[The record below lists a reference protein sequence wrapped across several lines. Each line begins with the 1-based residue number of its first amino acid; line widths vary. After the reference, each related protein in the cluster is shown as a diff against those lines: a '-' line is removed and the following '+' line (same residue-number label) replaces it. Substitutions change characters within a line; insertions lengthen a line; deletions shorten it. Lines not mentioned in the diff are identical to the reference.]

1 MALKDFKMVDEIFEN
16 AKRLR
21 AITPYSFKLF
31 FDKMEI
37 FNPLCKRHKENFDK
51 YKPESILCLP
61 ILPSE
66 IFYITYNNLLKCPDR
81 RCENFIDKKELEE
94 YNENCDN
101 GESAVNE
108 RIKREGHFSERILR
122 TNNYDSEN
130 SNSEIVVDEN
140 DCNNNNKF
148 GICDTFGKNDE
159 YYGKECNYY
168 VSEGENNNLHNE
180 NHVQLCNEGIY
191 LFVCF

>member
-1 MALKDFKMVDEIFEN
+1 MALKDFKMVNEIFEN

-37 FNPLCKRHKENFDK
+37 FNPFGKRHKENFDK

-66 IFYITYNNLLKCPDR
+66 IFYITYKNLLKCPDR

-94 YNENCDN
+94 YNEISDN
-101 GESAVNE
+101 GERAVIE
-108 RIKREGHFSERILR
+108 RIKREGHFSEKILR
-122 TNNYDSEN
+122 TSNYDSEH
-130 SNSEIVVDEN
+130 SNSDN
-140 DCNNNNKF
+140 DIENNNAN
-148 GICDTFGKNDE
+148 DTFGRNDN
-159 YYGKECNYY
+159 NYSKAY
-168 VSEGENNNLHNE
+168 NFDTNEGNNLNVD
-180 NHVQLCNEGIY
+180 NHVQLCTEGI
-191 LFVCF
+191 F

>member
-1 MALKDFKMVDEIFEN
+1 MALKDFKMVDEIFHN

-21 AITPYSFKLF
+21 AITPYSFRLF

-37 FNPLCKRHKENFDK
+37 FNPFGKRHKENFDK

-94 YNENCDN
+94 YNEMCDN
-101 GESAVNE
+101 GEGTVND
-108 RIKREGHFSERILR
+108 RIKREGHFSDKVLR
-122 TNNYDSEN
+122 TSNYDSEQ
-130 SNSEIVVDEN
+130 SGSENGLEPN
-140 DCNNNNKF
+140 CE
-148 GICDTFGKNDE
+148 TFGRSDFAKENND
-159 YYGKECNYY
+159 YL
-168 VSEGENNNLHNE
+168 VSEGNDFNE
-180 NHVQLCNEGIY
+180 HDHIALETEGELL
-191 LFVCF
+191 LFNIHSFFFSQSKLIN